1 MTIQHMK
8 IEHTQ
13 QAKKL
18 TVRELAR
25 KKKQAGE
32 LSLIEAGAVLGA
44 IALLA
49 LATYLGVPFV
59 RNMVQAHSFSSEAT
73 MFHTGIQA
81 ATVNDSDFSGESL
94 ATLAQNHAF
103 DSAGARLSNDKSSVT
118 GIFGGQVTSVPG
130 TVTTTNDAIVTSYP
144 VPAAVCA
151 MSAASL
157 ANTYTEMTI
166 NGTVIS
172 APGTTFSSSAAG
184 KACSSAGQV
193 ATIQMYTTRS

>member
-1 MTIQHMK
+1 MKIQHTMK
-8 IEHTQ
+8 
-13 QAKKL
+13 AKKL
-18 TVRELAR
+18 TVRQLAR
-25 KKKQAGE
+25 TKKQTGE

-44 IALLA
+44 MALLA
-49 LATYLGVPFV
+49 LGIYLGVPFV
-59 RNMVQAHSFSSEAT
+59 RNFVQSRTFSSEAG

-81 ATVNDSDFSGESL
+81 ATVNDADFSGESL
-94 ATLAQNHAF
+94 SSLAQNHAF
-103 DSAGARLSNDKSSVT
+103 DAAGARLASDKSSVT

-144 VPAAVCA
+144 VPAAVCS
-151 MSAASL
+151 MSAAAL
-157 ANTYTEMTI
+157 ANTYTKLTI

-184 KACSSAGQV
+184 NACSSAGQV